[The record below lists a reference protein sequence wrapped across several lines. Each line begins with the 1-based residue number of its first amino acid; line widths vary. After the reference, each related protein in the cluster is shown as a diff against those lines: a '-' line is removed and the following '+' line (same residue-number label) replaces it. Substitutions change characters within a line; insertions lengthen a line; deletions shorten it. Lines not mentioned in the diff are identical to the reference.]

1 MKETCR
7 FVWNK
12 SYSVNNEEIDHQHRT
27 MFDIA
32 NTLPDRIDDP
42 SVKTIIIKLYGYVL
56 THLLE
61 EERLMNEKEY
71 PKLSEHSR
79 IHGRLIA
86 KLNRIISEGI
96 NTSEELHA
104 LKKFIYE
111 WTSHHILHEDKRFAN
126 FVQSTEFTNG
136 DDFSKKKPDMG

>member
-111 WTSHHILHEDKRFAN
+111 WTTHHILHEDRRFAV
-126 FVQSTEFTNG
+126 FVQSSEPANG
-136 DDFSKKKPDMG
+136 DDFFNKQA